1 MKRVT
6 AIIQPF
12 KLDAVGDALRL
23 AGVSGLNVTEV
34 IGFGHQKGHTEFYR
48 GAEYTK
54 RFVPKM
60 KVEIAVPTG
69 LVDKVIGAIIDSART
84 GQIGDGKI
92 FVADIEQV
100 LRIRT
105 GETDLAAL

>member
-1 MKRVT
+1 MKRIT

-12 KLDAVGDALRL
+12 KLDAVSDALRL
-23 AGVSGLNVTEV
+23 AGVSGMNVTEV

-48 GAEYTK
+48 GAEYAK

-60 KVEIAVPTG
+60 KIEVAVPNA
-69 LVDKVIGAIIDSART
+69 LVDKVIDAIVDSART

-92 FVADIEQV
+92 FIADIEQV

-105 GETDLAAL
+105 GEADHAAL